1 VMTSPTVSQIGS
13 EHRAHSNKR
22 CMVFSTSP
30 HSPKNVVFIRNSH
43 VARKIQKSVLKL
55 QHHIACWNF
64 MTSAS

>member
-30 HSPKNVVFIRNSH
+30 HSPEVLYDYNVSYFLKGG
-43 VARKIQKSVLKL
+43 AYFVLR
-55 QHHIACWNF
+55 
-64 MTSAS
+64 